1 MFRLRAT
8 KQWREFLPLTAVIVF
23 GVLLAGAA
31 FLLLRAYSFSKE
43 QQQFA
48 HDSTY
53 YGTSLSGNVE
63 RYLNSLSAIRAFVT
77 SAHVTRWAFS
87 TYAHPILP
95 QNRGMETVFW
105 IPYIKDTDRV
115 GYEAALQSD

>member
-8 KQWREFLPLTAVIVF
+8 KQLREFLPLTAVIVF

-53 YGTSLSGNVE
+53 YGTSLRGNVE
-63 RYLNSLSAIRAFVT
+63 R
-77 SAHVTRWAFS
+77 
-87 TYAHPILP
+87 
-95 QNRGMETVFW
+95 
-105 IPYIKDTDRV
+105 
-115 GYEAALQSD
+115 